1 MLSRGVFWRAW
12 VGVLFLCV
20 WKVVCVMLCYKW
32 FRKFAYTGRRI
43 SLFWYSL
50 GLYRKM
56 GKKKEREVW
65 RLYGS
70 CGVFSLIV
78 PRRSTMLNV
87 GCVGSAVG

>member
-1 MLSRGVFWRAW
+1 
-12 VGVLFLCV
+12 
-20 WKVVCVMLCYKW
+20 
-32 FRKFAYTGRRI
+32 
-43 SLFWYSL
+43 
-50 GLYRKM
+50 M

-87 GCVGSAVG
+87 GCVGSAVGYVIFRIMSVTPRSRFAGMFLSNSARRPHAKAWG